1 MAARTAIASRIHGH
15 TGTEDVAAVTGEPVA
30 VGTRETEPATLIWG
44 AGDVAV
50 EVEVNV
56 EVDVAVDVEVFVGA
70 LVVEDVDVE
79 VEVRVGA
86 SLVGTLVGALV
97 VRLGTGVREGSV
109 GRLIEREALGRF
121 EPPPHDAARTRAT
134 ARNAV
139 EGGRILVAGLLHP
152 LELRGQLVGARIDLR
167 GDVAVHRLDVGGD
180 LIGHVRRVDG
190 DQAIPSLLK
199 TSQR

>member
-15 TGTEDVAAVTGEPVA
+15 TGTEDVAAVTGELVA
-30 VGTRETEPATLIWG
+30 VGTRVTEPATLVWG
-44 AGDVAV
+44 AGDVTV
-50 EVEVNV
+50 EVDV
-56 EVDVAVDVEVFVGA
+56 EVDVAVAVEVFVGA
-70 LVVEDVDVE
+70 LVLEDADVD